1 MQLRRHASEEP
12 SSQDLR
18 GVTVLGAPPSLIPAS
33 LETMLFS
40 CILLFLFFGGTIGC
54 LTTGFS
60 IPVYPSVLCFG
71 IPALTV
77 LLLFCD
83 RLFARIPLLYLLPP
97 VILFVYVWQRIDV
110 LRDGC
115 FYIAAAVMRYLCWG
129 FPGLDMPQP
138 LTEYDQFLIHAETN
152 DLLLS
157 AVRAPVTETLLLL
170 CVGLGFVWIF
180 LYRHNQSTRRK
191 AMYFDLSGFSYI
203 GTIKVH
209 GFPPRSRFP
218 FLFCAF

>member
-1 MQLRRHASEEP
+1 MKHRRTTYEEP

-40 CILLFLFFGGTIGC
+40 CILLFLFIGGTIGC

-83 RLFARIPLLYLLPP
+83 RLLARTNK
-97 VILFVYVWQRIDV
+97 
-110 LRDGC
+110 
-115 FYIAAAVMRYLCWG
+115 YI
-129 FPGLDMPQP
+129 GLD
-138 LTEYDQFLIHAETN
+138 I
-152 DLLLS
+152 
-157 AVRAPVTETLLLL
+157 
-170 CVGLGFVWIF
+170 
-180 LYRHNQSTRRK
+180 NQSTSPYGLVSW
-191 AMYFDLSGFSYI
+191 MS
-203 GTIKVH
+203 
-209 GFPPRSRFP
+209 
-218 FLFCAF
+218 